1 MPHQPLHVPVPR
13 RPPPVRGAQPRERA
27 IDIFGT
33 NNYNSIGK
41 CPRQIKNIIEPM
53 LRSNLT
59 MTVLI
64 MAFLCL
70 VIGSATLLISFEIY
84 KPAAAVDVPKA
95 EKPEPAGPAV
105 YIEAGHGRGDDGVWD
120 PGCSY
125 TSGGRTYTEAELM
138 VPICQ
143 SMAKYLQE
151 SGVTVYTD
159 ADEDNDLNLED
170 TLDFLDAHREIK
182 AFVNVHCDW
191 EGAGSGTMPLYKT
204 EEQRQLA
211 EALNDGV
218 HEYVNIPDLGLTLRE
233 DMKTLN
239 NERVHCP
246 ACLFETG
253 GISADLETLVL
264 DYDNYGKGLAAG
276 MCRFLDVPFLGKE
289 TKQTDGEKE
298 GEAEDENNGQ
308 D

>member
-1 MPHQPLHVPVPR
+1 
-13 RPPPVRGAQPRERA
+13 
-27 IDIFGT
+27 
-33 NNYNSIGK
+33 
-41 CPRQIKNIIEPM
+41 M

-59 MTVLI
+59 IIVLI
-64 MAFLCL
+64 MAGLCL
-70 VIGSATLLISFEIY
+70 VIGSATLLISFEVY
-84 KPAAAVDVPKA
+84 KQAAVVDVPKV
-95 EKPEPAGPAV
+95 EKPKPTGPAV

-125 TSGGRTYTEAELM
+125 TSGGKKYTEAELM

-143 SMAKYLQE
+143 SMAKYLRK

-159 ADEDNDLNLED
+159 ADDDNDLNLED
-170 TLDFLDAHREIK
+170 TLDFLDEHREIK

-191 EGAGSGTMPLYKT
+191 EGADSGTMPLYKT

-246 ACLFETG
+246 AVLFETG
-253 GISADLETLVL
+253 GIRADLETLAL

-276 MCRFLDVPFLGKE
+276 MCRFLDVPFLGKATPQPGE
-289 TKQTDGEKE
+289 EKDGDNKE
-298 GEAEDENNGQ
+298 ENKEQ